1 MAIRFIPTWLTP
13 ASFIAASA
21 IVIAGWSLTGQAALL
36 NLATAP
42 LYMGTNA
49 QPNIVL
55 IIDDS
60 GSMDWESITQD
71 ASNDGRFTGTQ
82 PDGTS
87 PSGSGSVKHR
97 DDDNNGTADCNF
109 SSGTFYGYIY
119 GVDSPYNTYS
129 NTSSHCNTADDQE
142 WRFRNSQFN
151 TLYFD
156 PNRTYTPW
164 AGVDSSGTPF
174 ANMPITAAR
183 LDPYNA
189 SSVTID
195 LTTRSSHRG
204 TSSYGTADR
213 DNDGQADGFRY
224 YTWTDTDGD
233 GRFDNGEETQF
244 LIKNASAA
252 VKQNFANWFSYYR
265 SRELVAKAAYG
276 RVIAEVKNVRM
287 GLVTINNNNSVNR
300 AIAVMNDD
308 PATGNKRLL
317 MNALYSIDS
326 ESGTPLQTA
335 LNECGKYLSCL
346 SNSLFSVSGS
356 GCPALSS
363 ALGGNCQQNYSLM
376 MTDGFYTGTAPSVGN
391 TDGDNNTAFDGG
403 AFADGYSNTLADIAM
418 KYYETDIQPGLANDV
433 AIVPGFDEARHQHM
447 ATYTVSFGQ
456 RGTLTSD
463 PPNYTSAFTWPNPS
477 SGNAQKIDDLRH
489 AAFNGRGLY
498 LSANDPDALVNALQE
513 AVADIMAHTSAAAAL
528 AFNTTNLTAGATVYQ
543 ARFESLSWTGQ
554 LRYLPVSSTGLI
566 GNQTVDAADLLRTAV
581 PGNRVIITR
590 KSDTGAGV
598 PFRWASL
605 ATAQQTLLNANSSG
619 TNDSKGS
626 QRVDYLRGVRTGEA
640 SNGGTFRDRTGVLGD
655 IIHSG
660 PAYAGTPSFSYSFN
674 NYASFRTANLNRTPM
689 VYVGANDGM
698 LHGFDAVTGVER
710 MAYVPGAIYN
720 RLGRLTDTTYSHRY
734 YVDGTPTV
742 GDVYVNG
749 AWRTMLV
756 GSLRGGGQGI
766 FALDVTDPSAF
777 SEGNA
782 AQIVKWEYSDTNDV
796 DMGYSYSQPVIVRL
810 ADGRW
815 AAVFGNGYN
824 NTESDGQVSTTGAAV
839 LYVVNMADGTL
850 IRKITTGVGTAQDPT
865 ATSRPNG
872 LATTSPVDVNGD
884 SVVDY
889 VYAGDL
895 FGNLWRFDLSS
906 TNSASWAVSNG
917 GQALFVARSSGS
929 SPQPQPITVRPIVS
943 RHPTTANSYMVYFG
957 TGKYIEQGDNATTGQ
972 LTQSFYAIWD
982 RNLSGAGASTV
993 LRSTLLQQQIS
1004 GQSPTAS
1011 GGQARITT
1019 NNTIDWATHR
1029 GWYIDLV
1036 NQASGANGGER
1047 IVTEANLRDG
1057 AVLFSTLLP
1066 NPEVCGVG
1074 GGSWVMILK
1083 AADGARL
1090 ADSVFDL
1097 NGDGVIDD
1105 NDKVMPTSGGS
1116 GSTATTTSCTT
1127 SSSTSS
1133 TTSGGGASSGGG
1145 SSGGSSSGRRGRRGG
1160 GGGGWGGGDDDTTT
1174 TTTTTTITE
1183 CTTKNTSTG
1192 NTVGTSTS
1200 TNTCTRVR
1208 TNGTTSNPSCT
1219 TTTTTTGDTGG
1230 GGGGGGGS
1238 TGDAV
1243 VGSGVLEDHQ
1253 QATDKLVH
1261 NCNGQTCRAN
1271 TSPDDPELQL
1281 LNLSGVPLGR
1291 ITWQK
1296 LQ

>member
-1 MAIRFIPTWLTP
+1 MVIRFIRTYLTP

-42 LYMGTNA
+42 LYMGTNS
-49 QPNIVL
+49 QPNIML

-71 ASNDGRFTGTQ
+71 ASQDGRFTGTQ

-97 DDDNNGTADCNF
+97 DDNNNGTADCTF

-129 NTSSHCNTADDQE
+129 NSTYHCNTADDQE
-142 WRFRNSQFN
+142 WRYRNAQFN

-164 AGVDSSGTPF
+164 FGLDSGGTAF
-174 ANMPITAAR
+174 ANMPVTAAR
-183 LDPYNA
+183 LDPYNP

-195 LTTRSSHRG
+195 LTTRSSRYNG
-204 TSSYGTADR
+204 SSGYGTADR
-213 DNDGQADGFRY
+213 DGDGQPDGFRY
-224 YTWTDTDGD
+224 YTWTDADGD
-233 GRFDNGEETQF
+233 GLFDNGEETQF

-276 RVIAEVKNVRM
+276 RIIAEAKNVRM
-287 GLVTINNNNSVNR
+287 GLSTLNNNNSVKR

-308 PATGNKRLL
+308 PATGNKRVL
-317 MNALYSIDS
+317 MDALYSINS
-326 ESGTPLQTA
+326 TSGTPLQTA
-335 LNECGKYLSCL
+335 LNECGKYLSCTT
-346 SNSLFSVSGS
+346 NTLFSS
-356 GCPALSS
+356 CPALSA
-363 ALGGNCQQNYSLM
+363 ALGGNCQQNYAIV
-376 MTDGFYTGTAPSVGN
+376 MTDGFYNGTAPSVGN

-403 AFADGYSNTLADIAM
+403 AFADSYSNTLGDIAM
-418 KYYETDIQPGLANDV
+418 KYYENDIQPGLANDV

-447 ATYTVSFGQ
+447 STYTVSFGQ
-456 RGTLTSD
+456 RGTLTSN
-463 PPNYTSAFTWPNPS
+463 PPDYTSAFAWPNP
-477 SGNAQKIDDLRH
+477 GAGDAQKIDDLRH

-498 LSANDPDALVNALQE
+498 LSANDPDALVTALQE
-513 AVADIMAHTSAAAAL
+513 AVADIMAHTSAASAL
-528 AFNTTNLTAGATVYQ
+528 AFNTTNLSAGATVYQ

-554 LRYLPVSSTGLI
+554 LRYLPISSTGVI
-566 GNQTVDAADLLRTAV
+566 GAQTLDAADLLDTAV
-581 PGNRVIITR
+581 PSNRVIITR
-590 KSDTGAGV
+590 NSSTGVGV

-605 ATAQQTLLNANSSG
+605 ASAQQTSLNANSGG

-626 QRVDYLRGVRTGEA
+626 LRVDYLRGVRTGEA
-640 SNGGTFRDRTGVLGD
+640 SNGGTFRDRTGILGD
-655 IIHSG
+655 IINSG
-660 PAYAGTPSFSYSFN
+660 PVYIGTPAFFYSFN
-674 NYASFRTANLNRTPM
+674 NYASFRTANANRTAM

-710 MAYVPGAIYN
+710 LAYVPSTIYG

-742 GDVYVNG
+742 GDVYVG
-749 AWRTMLV
+749 GSWRTMLV

-766 FALDVTDPSAF
+766 FALDVTDPTAF
-777 SEGNA
+777 SESNA
-782 AQIVKWEYSDTNDV
+782 AQIVKWEYSDANDV

-824 NTESDGQVSTTGAAV
+824 NTESDGRVSTTGAAV
-839 LYVVNMADGTL
+839 LYVVDMADGSL
-850 IRKITTGVGTAQDPT
+850 IRKISTGVGTAQDPT

-872 LATTSPVDVNGD
+872 LATTAPVDVNGD
-884 SVVDY
+884 AIVDY

-917 GQALFVARSSGS
+917 GQALFVARSSGG
-929 SPQPQPITVRPIVS
+929 SPQPQPITVRPVVS
-943 RHPTTANSYMVYFG
+943 RHPTDANSYLVYFG

-972 LTQSFYAIWD
+972 VTQSFYAIWD

-993 LRSTLLQQQIS
+993 LRSSLLQQQIS
-1004 GQSPTAS
+1004 SETPTA
-1011 GGQARITT
+1011 GGGKARITT
-1019 NNTIDWATHR
+1019 ANAIDWTTHR
-1029 GWYIDLV
+1029 GWYMDLV
-1036 NQASGANGGER
+1036 NQQTGVNGGER
-1047 IVTEANLRDG
+1047 QTTEAILRDG
-1057 AVLFSTLLP
+1057 TVIFSTLLP
-1066 NPEVCGVG
+1066 NPEICGVG
-1074 GGSWVMILK
+1074 GGSWLMVLK

-1090 ADSVFDL
+1090 DESALDL

-1105 NDKVMPTSGGS
+1105 NDKVIPGSSSSG
-1116 GSTATTTSCTT
+1116 TTTTACAT
-1127 SSSTSS
+1127 STSS
-1133 TTSGGGASSGGG
+1133 TTTN
-1145 SSGGSSSGRRGRRGG
+1145 SGRKKKR
-1160 GGGGWGGGDDDTTT
+1160 TTT
-1174 TTTTTTITE
+1174 TTTTTTTQ
-1183 CTTKNTSTG
+1183 CTTTSNSTG
-1192 NTVGTSTS
+1192 ATVGTST
-1200 TNTCTRVR
+1200 NICTTTT
-1208 TNGTTSNPSCT
+1208 TNGVTSAPSCT
-1219 TTTTTTGDTGG
+1219 TTTTGTSGTSGG
-1230 GGGGGGGS
+1230 SGGSGSGS
-1238 TGDAV
+1238 TGSAV
-1243 VGSGVLEDHQ
+1243 VGSGSYENSQMSAGQMLN
-1253 QATDKLVH
+1253 
-1261 NCNGQTCRAN
+1261 NCNGQTCIAN
-1271 TSPDDPELQL
+1271 NQTDGDPETNR
-1281 LNLSGVPLGR
+1281 LNLPQGPQGR
-1291 ITWQK
+1291 MTWQK